1 MKRGIGNMKR
11 VRGVIVAASVFF
23 TLNGALANDLYDFFA
38 AYNAGDL
45 AGAAAIVEPLAKKGN
60 PEAQYQLAAMLERGK
75 AFHIDLVGAA
85 KWYQEAANQGHAQAQ
100 AHIAYAYEWGQG
112 VEKNPYQAM
121 KWYRKAAFQGNGFAA
136 YQAANL
142 NIQGKGA
149 ARDPAVAFML
159 ARLAEENG
167 WKEAT
172 DLRERIESGMTPEL
186 HEQGEALF
194 EKCVSSNYQIC
205 Q

>member
-1 MKRGIGNMKR
+1 MRQSVR
-11 VRGVIVAASVFF
+11 VRGLIVAAAVLMA
-23 TLNGALANDLYDFFA
+23 TANAKASDLYDFFA

-45 AGAAAIVEPLAKKGN
+45 AGAAAIIEPLAKKGN
-60 PEAQYQLAAMLERGK
+60 AEAQYQLAAMLERGK
-75 AFHIDLVGAA
+75 AFHEDAAGAV
-85 KWYQEAANQGHAQAQ
+85 KWYQAAADQGHAQAQ
-100 AHIAYAYEWGQG
+100 AHLAYAYEWGQG
-112 VEKNPYQAM
+112 IEKNPYQAM

-136 YQAANL
+136 YQAANM

-167 WKEAT
+167 WQEAA
-172 DLRERIESGMTPEL
+172 DLRERIEAGLTPEL
-186 HEQGEALF
+186 HEHGEALF
-194 EKCVSSNYQIC
+194 EKCIQSNYQIC